1 MQNTK
6 TNRDGRDREEIRT
19 GQKLNP
25 SYRSERDVGGVV
37 GAQTWK
43 LNNRMNRCRAVR
55 TAEMRCRVGQSVR

>member
-6 TNRDGRDREEIRT
+6 TNMDGRDREEIRT

-43 LNNRMNRCRAVR
+43 M
-55 TAEMRCRVGQSVR
+55 TG